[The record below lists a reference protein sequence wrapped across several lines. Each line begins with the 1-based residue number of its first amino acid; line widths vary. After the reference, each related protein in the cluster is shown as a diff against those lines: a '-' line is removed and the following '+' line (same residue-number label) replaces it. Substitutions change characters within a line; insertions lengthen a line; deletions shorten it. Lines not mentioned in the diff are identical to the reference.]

1 MLAALA
7 GVANAARVATTASLR
22 PEPAKVD

>member
-1 MLAALA
+1 MA
-7 GVANAARVATTASLR
+7 GMANAARVATAASLK